1 MGMSLS
7 SAPIGEGDIAI
18 VNLHSPREKA
28 LGVIREITSAGV
40 FIAAIELG
48 YFEDWSRSI
57 AAGEPYLPME
67 ESFFPMWR
75 VERISKDAGSP
86 DAPSY
91 AEQFRIRT
99 GMRLQ
104 DQV

>member
-1 MGMSLS
+1 MDMDRS
-7 SAPIGEGDIAI
+7 SRSIGEGDIAI

-57 AAGEPYLPME
+57 ASGEPYLPME

-75 VERISKDAGSP
+75 VERISKDISSP
-86 DAPSY
+86 DSPSY
-91 AEQFRIRT
+91 SQQFQLRT

-104 DQV
+104 DQL